1 MALKRGALCAS
12 RIAAQSSTQRLANRP
27 LVASPPQPAAAMG
40 YGSLGAVDTLLGVD
54 CAYAVVACNRPAIM
68 LPATTIPCRPTLVTP
83 GGERQAYAKDS
94 ASRRNSGVSSAERVH
109 GAPPNCNESEPDRR
123 RGTRGNGF
131 ARAALARRAL
141 LAAALARG
149 GDGGRGLATTGAGG
163 ADTLGAMAGVVGVH
177 GVSIRGG
184 QARLACTHPPRTR
197 PRTLERKG

>member
-27 LVASPPQPAAAMG
+27 LLASPPQPAAAMG
-40 YGSLGAVDTLLGVD
+40 YGSLGAVDTLGVD
-54 CAYAVVACNRPAIM
+54 CAYAVVAWSRPAIM

-94 ASRRNSGVSSAERVH
+94 ASRRNSGVSRAERVDDV
-109 GAPPNCNESEPDRR
+109 PPHCNESEPDRR
-123 RGTRGNGF
+123 RGSRRNGF
-131 ARAALARRAL
+131 SRAALARRAL

-149 GDGGRGLATTGAGG
+149 SDSGRGLATTGAGG

-177 GVSIRGG
+177 GVFDPRGAG
-184 QARLACTHPPRTR
+184 PIGLYASSANAPAHS
-197 PRTLERKG
+197 